1 MAEKPLLS
9 TAAMANDTLTLPI
22 QSREAG
28 NSRDARRL
36 RRAGTIPG
44 VLYGLDSE
52 PLSVSVQPAD
62 LRLVL
67 IDSAALF
74 NVELDGAEVPVL
86 IKSTDRHPVRGE
98 VTHIDFLRVDLNQP
112 IEAVVPIELTG
123 VEEAPGVIG
132 RGVLDHQ
139 LRETTISA
147 LPTAIPESLVADV
160 SWMDLGDT
168 FLLNRISP
176 PEGVSIVAE
185 HADEIAVVTIAA
197 SRGSRAAAAADASD
211 AESADG
217 EAADES

>member
-1 MAEKPLLS
+1 
-9 TAAMANDTLTLPI
+9 MANETLILPI
-22 QSREAG
+22 TSREAG

-44 VLYGLDSE
+44 VIYGLESE
-52 PLSVSVQPAD
+52 PKPVAVKPAD

-74 NVELDGAEVPVL
+74 NVELDGEQVPVL
-86 IKSTDRHPVRGE
+86 IKSADRHPVRGE
-98 VTHIDFLRVDLNQP
+98 VTHVDFLRVDLTKP
-112 IEAVVPIELTG
+112 IEAVVPIELKG

-147 LPTAIPESLVADV
+147 LPTNIPESLVADI

-197 SRGSRAAAAADASD
+197 SRGSRAAASAAATEGDEAAEGGDDAASD
-211 AESADG
+211 ES
-217 EAADES
+217 